1 MVSHTHL
8 LDQKTKQNNP
18 PQKKKKK
25 FCFLPDTVEDVPIRI
40 YPQHDV
46 LHGCVMDERALR
58 VDEEHIRNPD
68 LLDQTGI
75 EGPTLV
81 AAGGEGQPVVLPVM
95 PQVQRHGE
103 ILETREPKTKEQTA
117 QAQKSGRAGA
127 TLGMSAAPTMLTSD
141 MLSMLS
147 TWTSTPT
154 GRAEPTKGQTV
165 SNISIL
171 HKSSVCTSGRDYALV
186 NPAVEL

>member
-8 LDQKTKQNNP
+8 LY
-18 PQKKKKK
+18 QKKIKAQI
-25 FCFLPDTVEDVPIRI
+25 CFLPDTVEDVAIRI

-46 LHGCVMDERALR
+46 LHGCVMDEGALR
-58 VDEEHIRNPD
+58 VDEEHVRNPD
-68 LLDQTGI
+68 LFDQTGI
-75 EGPTLV
+75 KGTTLV

-103 ILETREPKTKEQTA
+103 VLQTRAKQTA
-117 QAQKSGRAGA
+117 QVQKSRRARG
-127 TLGMSAAPTMLTSD
+127 TLRMSEARTMLTSD

-147 TWTSTPT
+147 TWTSIPT
-154 GRAEPTKGQTV
+154 GRAEPTKGQTLL
-165 SNISIL
+165 NISIL
-171 HKSSVCTSGRDYALV
+171 HKLSVCTSGRDYAFV